1 MSRAGSVSM
10 IERLPALHIRPAA
23 PADEDFFAALYRS
36 TRADLLALLADKRY
50 IEGLIATQRQ
60 AQVANYRE
68 RYPDAVYQVLALDGA
83 AAGRLVTAC
92 VDRALRVVDLAVMPW
107 ARRRGVAA
115 EALLRLQD
123 EAQHKG
129 QRWRWRSAGTT
140 PAHAGST
147 RSWVSCWNTR
157 TAPCCNCTGAPPAA
171 RRRSQP
177 PAERPTGPSSC
188 ALSIFLSYRKLE
200 STLRAARRRE
210 YPGEGMEAAGF
221 SQCRRFGRA
230 GREKRRGRESGAVA
244 IMAAAAIILIICFYG
259 LALDLSRVYNR
270 KIELQTVADSL
281 ALAAAV
287 ELNGTDRGIAAAIN
301 RATERLTE
309 PANGRLT
316 YHYGTRSIAWSDSAI
331 SFGPTPNGPWKSRGE
346 TTGQAGNLLYVRI
359 DTSGFGENY
368 GKVDT
373 FFTGFFS
380 DMRSASTGAHAVAGR
395 SALNV
400 TPLGI
405 CALRP
410 TEPRRD
416 RKGELEEFGF
426 RRGVSYN
433 LMQLG
438 PSDTVPAETYL
449 INPRGEA
456 TASTRTEVVAPYV
469 CTGTVDMV
477 RMKDGQVPVSAPF
490 PLGDLHHH
498 LNSRFDIYTAPVA
511 ACKSATAPPDVNIR
525 QYSVAATGGVAWMS
539 SLAGRLQAAAPSTA
553 DGKRW
558 TVASPETT
566 PGGTT
571 AAMYGPLWA
580 YAKAVR
586 YSSYETLGP
595 DEPAAGYGTYGTTDW
610 GTLYEAPVP
619 PAPALSSSPG
629 YPSRTGENTPYL
641 ATTTNFARS
650 PSLPGVR
657 GRRVLNLPLLSCPV
671 SGGSATVLGIGKFFM
686 TVQASNSTLYAE
698 FGGLASEA
706 SLGTRVEL
714 YP

>member
-1 MSRAGSVSM
+1 M
-10 IERLPALHIRPAA
+10 
-23 PADEDFFAALYRS
+23 
-36 TRADLLALLADKRY
+36 K
-50 IEGLIATQRQ
+50 
-60 AQVANYRE
+60 
-68 RYPDAVYQVLALDGA
+68 
-83 AAGRLVTAC
+83 
-92 VDRALRVVDLAVMPW
+92 
-107 ARRRGVAA
+107 
-115 EALLRLQD
+115 
-123 EAQHKG
+123 
-129 QRWRWRSAGTT
+129 
-140 PAHAGST
+140 
-147 RSWVSCWNTR
+147 
-157 TAPCCNCTGAPPAA
+157 
-171 RRRSQP
+171 
-177 PAERPTGPSSC
+177 
-188 ALSIFLSYRKLE
+188 
-200 STLRAARRRE
+200 
-210 YPGEGMEAAGF
+210 AAGF
-221 SQCRRFGRA
+221 SQGRRCGRQ
-230 GREKRRGRESGAVA
+230 GRERRRGREAGAVA

-270 KIELQTVADSL
+270 KVEMQTVADTL

-287 ELNGTDRGIAAAIN
+287 ELNGTDQGITAAIN

-309 PANGRLT
+309 PASGRVT
-316 YHYGTRSIAWSDSAI
+316 YHYGTRNIGWSDSAI

-346 TTGQAGNLLYVRI
+346 TTGQAGDLLYVRI
-359 DTSGFGENY
+359 DTGGFGEDY
-368 GKVDT
+368 GRVAT

-380 DMRSASTGAHAVAGR
+380 DIRSASTGAHAVAGR

-410 TEPRRD
+410 TEPHRD

-433 LMQLG
+433 LTNLG
-438 PSDTVPAETYL
+438 PSDSEPAQSYL

-477 RMKDGQVPVSAPF
+477 RMKDGQVPVTSPF
-490 PLGDLHHH
+490 PLTDLHHH
-498 LNSRFDIYTAPVA
+498 LNSRFELYTAPIA
-511 ACKSATAPPDVNIR
+511 PCKSATAPPDANIK
-525 QYSVAATGGVAWMS
+525 QYAVGVTGGVAWMS
-539 SLAGRLQAAAPSTA
+539 SLPGRLQAAAPSTA
-553 DGKRW
+553 EGKRW

-571 AAMYGPLWA
+571 AAMFGPLWA
-580 YAKAVR
+580 HAKAVR
-586 YSSYETLGP
+586 YSSYQTLGP
-595 DEPAAGYGTYGTTDW
+595 NEPAAGYGAFGTGDW
-610 GTLYEAPVP
+610 ATLYEAPVLP
-619 PAPALSSSPG
+619 SPALSSSPG
-629 YPSRTGENTPYL
+629 YPTRSGENTPYL

-650 PSLPGVR
+650 PTLPGVR

-686 TVQASNSTLYAE
+686 TVQASSSAVHAE